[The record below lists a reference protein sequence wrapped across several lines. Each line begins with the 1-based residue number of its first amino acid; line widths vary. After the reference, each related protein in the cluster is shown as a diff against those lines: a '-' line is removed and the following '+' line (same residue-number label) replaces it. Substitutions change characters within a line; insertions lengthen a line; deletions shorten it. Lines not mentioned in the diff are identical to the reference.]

1 MTVRHSVILTAL
13 LWGAAGL
20 IAAPASAGSK
30 YQASLVP
37 VIEGNKPGFRAD
49 GSDLRIDEHKKVK
62 AKLHEVVDAAGNK
75 VTTDGHPSAD
85 DYVLEIDL
93 SVPATGQST
102 TAVIPFDLHDGHADI
117 KTDLKNNAVFT
128 GAAKRDG
135 VAVTGVRVKDASAT
149 IIGNAGFE
157 LK

>member
-1 MTVRHSVILTAL
+1 MI
-13 LWGAAGL
+13 AG
-20 IAAPASAGSK
+20 PAHAGSK

-37 VIEGNKPGFRAD
+37 VMEGNKPGFRAD

-62 AKLHEVVDAAGNK
+62 GKLHEVVNAAGNK

-85 DYVLEIDL
+85 DYVLDIDL

-102 TAVIPFDLHDGHADI
+102 IAAIPFDLRDGHADI
-117 KTDLKNNAVFT
+117 KADLRNNAVFAGAKT
-128 GAAKRDG
+128 GDG

-149 IIGNAGFE
+149 IIGNAGFA